1 MATLAPQTITLAGL
15 TPTGAAVS
23 AADKFAPGPTTFLY
37 VRNTGGA
44 PCDVTVDSK
53 VPSNYGTDVNIGPV
67 TVAATTG
74 EVMLGPFPAQ
84 RFAGTDGLADVT
96 FSAQTGVTARPIRF

>member
-1 MATLAPQTITLAGL
+1 MATLATQQITLAGL
-15 TPTGAAVS
+15 TPTTTAVS

-37 VRNTGGA
+37 VKNTGGA
-44 PCDVTVDSK
+44 PTDVTVDSK
-53 VPSNYGTDVNIGPV
+53 VPSNYGTDVNVGPI

-74 EVMLGPFPAQ
+74 EAMIGPFPAQ
-84 RFAGTDGLADVT
+84 RFAGSDGLCDVT